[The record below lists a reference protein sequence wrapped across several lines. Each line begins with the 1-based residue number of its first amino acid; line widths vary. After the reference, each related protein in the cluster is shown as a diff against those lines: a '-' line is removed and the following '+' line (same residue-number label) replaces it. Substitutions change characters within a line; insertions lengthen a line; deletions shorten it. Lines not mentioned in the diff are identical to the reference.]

1 MEPIAYTPQQPK
13 KPEAPKSEYIL
24 VNDVTGKPP
33 PKRGPQV
40 LKAYTQEKDKETK
53 ERKQI
58 VLEFKVPYPPKEKCK
73 RCRGR
78 GYEGTVTVGT
88 QHGVL
93 VCKKCYP
100 ML

>member
-1 MEPIAYTPQQPK
+1 MEPITYTPQQPK
-13 KPEAPKSEYIL
+13 QQAAPPSQYVL

-40 LKAYTQEKDKETK
+40 LKAYTQEKVEDTK

-58 VLEFKVPYPPKEKCK
+58 ILEFKVPYPPKEKCK
-73 RCRGR
+73 RCKGR
-78 GYEGTVTVGT
+78 GYEGTISYQG
-88 QHGVL
+88 QHAVCI
-93 VCKKCYP
+93 CKKCYP

>member
-1 MEPIAYTPQQPK
+1 MDPIVYTPPQAK
-13 KPEAPKSEYIL
+13 KEAPKQEYVL

-40 LKAYTQEKDKETK
+40 LKAYTQEKVKDSK
-53 ERKQI
+53 ERKQV
-58 VLEFKVPYPPKEKCK
+58 VLEFKVPYPPKVSCKKCL
-73 RCRGR
+73 GR
-78 GYEGTVTVGT
+78 GYEGVVSRGE

-93 VCKKCYP
+93 ICKKCYP

>member
-1 MEPIAYTPQQPK
+1 MDPIVYTPTPPK
-13 KPEAPKSEYIL
+13 QEAPKAQYVFVE
-24 VNDVTGKPP
+24 DVTGLPP

-40 LKAYTQEKDKETK
+40 LKAYTQEKNKETK

-73 RCRGR
+73 RCYGR
-78 GYEGTVTVGT
+78 GHEGIVSYQG
-88 QHGVL
+88 QHAVCI
-93 VCKKCYP
+93 CKKCYP

>member
-1 MEPIAYTPQQPK
+1 MEPITYTPQPPNPQA
-13 KPEAPKSEYIL
+13 APPTNYVL

-40 LKAYTQEKDKETK
+40 LKAYTEEKNKETK
-53 ERKQI
+53 ERKSI

-73 RCRGR
+73 RCKGR
-78 GYEGTVTVGT
+78 GYEGVITVGA

-93 VCKKCYP
+93 ICKKCYP